1 MSQPLTTDAANAER
15 IHQID
20 AFSNARVMCVGDV
33 MLDRFVYGS
42 VERISP
48 EAPIPVVH
56 YGHENIMLGGAGNV
70 VRNIVSLG
78 AQCAFVS
85 VIGSDDTGRTV
96 AGLTGK
102 QERIEP
108 YLLTDRKRITT
119 EKTRYVAG
127 SQQLFRC
134 DRETAEPISAAL
146 AEQITEICEQE
157 ISKHNVIILSDY
169 GKGLL
174 TREVVSQ
181 IMTLARGA
189 DVKVIVDPKSRDF
202 GLYAGAW
209 LLSPNQKELEVA
221 AGFEPLKTPEAI
233 EQAARRLMQQH
244 SITNMLVTRGAKG
257 MMLFMHDGSTHTIDT
272 RAREVFDVSGA
283 GDTVIS
289 TLSVAVSSGC
299 DLITSA
305 ELANTAAGIVVGKMG
320 TATIY
325 RTDLKAAVHTQ
336 DILTGQSKIYPQ
348 DIAVAQ
354 VETWQRDGLKVGF
367 TNGCFDIVHAGHV
380 ASINDCKSHCDKL
393 IIAINSD
400 DSVRRLKG
408 ESRPINQEM
417 DRALLLAELRAVDMV
432 VIFRDDTPLPL
443 LERLR
448 PDVLMKGADY
458 EKEQIV
464 GWELVESYG
473 GKVERIALKD
483 GYSTTNTIKKLQGAK

>member
-1 MSQPLTTDAANAER
+1 MQHESQSVNL
-15 IHQID
+15 IHRID
-20 AFSNARVMCVGDV
+20 AFNTARVMCVGDV
-33 MLDRFVYGS
+33 MLDRFVYGH
-42 VERISP
+42 VDRISP
-48 EAPIPVVH
+48 EAPIPVVR
-56 YGHENIMLGGAGNV
+56 YDHENIMLGGAGNV

-78 AQCAFVS
+78 ANCSFIS
-85 VIGSDDTGRTV
+85 VIGADDVGRTI

-102 QERIEP
+102 QERLEP
-108 YLLTDRKRITT
+108 YLLTDRHRTST
-119 EKTRYVAG
+119 EKTRYIAG

-134 DRETAEPISAAL
+134 DRESSEPIESHIS
-146 AEQITEICEQE
+146 EQILEICEQE
-157 ISKHNVIILSDY
+157 IAKHHVLILSDY

-174 TREVVSQ
+174 TRSNVAAIITHAKAENV
-181 IMTLARGA
+181 R
-189 DVKVIVDPKSRDF
+189 VIVDPKSRDF
-202 GLYAGAW
+202 SHYAGAW
-209 LLSPNQKELEVA
+209 LLSPNQKELEA
-221 AGFEPLKTPEAI
+221 ASGGEPLKTPI
-233 EQAARRLMQQH
+233 EIEKAARSLMQAH
-244 SITNMLVTRGAKG
+244 RLDNMLVTRGAKG
-257 MMLFMHDGSTHTIDT
+257 MMLFMANGTNYIIDT

-283 GDTVIS
+283 GDTVIA
-289 TLSVAVSSGC
+289 TLGVAISSGC
-299 DLITSA
+299 DLITAA

-348 DIAVAQ
+348 DIAAAQ
-354 VETWQRDGLKVGF
+354 IESWQREGFKIGF

-393 IIAINSD
+393 IIAVNSD

-408 ESRPINQEM
+408 ESRPINHEM
-417 DRALLLAELRAVDMV
+417 DRALLLAELRSVDMV

-464 GWELVESYG
+464 GWDLVESYG
-473 GKVERIALKD
+473 GKVVRIPLKE
-483 GYSTTNTIKKLQGAK
+483 GYSTTNTIKKMQSSA